1 MMEKLLTPEQV
12 AESLQI
18 SKITVMTYL
27 RTGKIKGIKVG
38 RLWRIHESDLRNF
51 LRNAYQIE
59 SNGGHHV

>member
-1 MMEKLLTPEQV
+1 MIEKLLTPEQV

-38 RLWRIHESDLRNF
+38 RLWRIQECDLRDF
-51 LRNAYQIE
+51 LKSPYQLE
-59 SNGGHHV
+59 TNGRHHG

>member
-1 MMEKLLTPEQV
+1 MIEKLLTPEQV

-38 RLWRIHESDLRNF
+38 RLWRIQESDLRDF
-51 LRNAYQIE
+51 LKSPYKLQTR
-59 SNGGHHV
+59 GGHHV